1 MERRYFFVGERFSP
15 IVSASC
21 SVDPFKPD
29 FYEVVSHRT
38 GFWPPGFA
46 TSPAREK
53 RLWKCLGASRA
64 ARSTWSRIYDRGAR
78 RDRARVHRLDRVASS
93 ESNYYFLDETRA
105 TKQDAPSSGTL
116 SLFQLFQEVCS
127 LYHFFFFFL
136 FSFLFFFF
144 FLLHNFGITP
154 LHRELWYNS
163 MNYVNRI
170 ETISLVEKGTQI
182 HANLETRELICKN
195 T

>member
-15 IVSASC
+15 MVSASC

-144 FLLHNFGITP
+144 FFCCIILELRHCIENFDTIRWITSTG
-154 LHRELWYNS
+154 LKLYRWSRKARKS
-163 MNYVNRI
+163 M
-170 ETISLVEKGTQI
+170 QI
-182 HANLETRELICKN
+182 
-195 T
+195 